1 MRSCKWPVLRS
12 HTEAGRAWRSFCVSR
27 RGFTS
32 ERYKGMRG
40 KNKANLRKLG
50 LTVAL
55 NVFALA
61 PSLTSAAEARSDYPS
76 RPIRL
81 VVPFAAGGV
90 SDITARVL
98 VSRMNDG
105 LGQRMVVDNRGGAG
119 GMIGTDIVAKATPD
133 GYTLVLASNGTHA
146 VVPHLYKNVP
156 YDPVKDFA
164 PIGMISI
171 APQILAV
178 NNDVAARSVKELIA
192 LAKTKPGLLSY
203 GSSGTGSTGH
213 ISGEMLS
220 AMAGVQLTHVPYKS
234 ASAAYPDVFS
244 GRVSMLFDNALSMTP
259 HIKAGRLRPLA
270 VTTPTRASALPDI
283 PTMAEAGLPGFS
295 MPLWIA
301 LFAPAGT
308 PPAIVA
314 RLNKELNRVLAT
326 AEVREQMAQQGAD
339 VLYGTPAD
347 LLAAVKSDLKRV
359 GDIVKSAKIEPQ

>member
-1 MRSCKWPVLRS
+1 M
-12 HTEAGRAWRSFCVSR
+12 
-27 RGFTS
+27 
-32 ERYKGMRG
+32 KGKNRG
-40 KNKANLRKLG
+40 KARNLS
-50 LTVAL
+50 TVVAL
-55 NVFALA
+55 YVAALA
-61 PSLTSAAEARSDYPS
+61 SSAALGAEAVSDYPS

-90 SDITARVL
+90 SDITARLL

-156 YDPVKDFA
+156 YDPIRDFA

-178 NNDVAARSVKELIA
+178 NNNVTAKSVKELVA
-192 LAKTKPGLLSY
+192 LAKAKPGVLSY
-203 GSSGTGSTGH
+203 ASSGTGSTGH

-220 AMAGVQLTHVPYKS
+220 AMAGIQLTHIPYKS

-283 PTMAEAGLPGFS
+283 PTMAEAGLAGFS

-308 PPAIVA
+308 PPAIVT

-326 AEVREQMAQQGAD
+326 PEVREQMAQQGAD

-347 LLAAVKSDLKRV
+347 LLAAVRSDLKRV
-359 GDIVKSAKIEPQ
+359 GDIVKAAKIEPQ